1 MVRMSRE
8 LQSNILRF
16 VKIYTENNHQAPHS
30 IHQMAVCL
38 GEPEQSVYRNV
49 HRMVDMG
56 ILERE
61 QRNNAP
67 ILING
72 ELE

>member
-1 MVRMSRE
+1 MSDT

-16 VKIYTENNHQAPHS
+16 VKVYTENNRQAPHS
-30 IHQMAVCL
+30 IHQIAVCL
-38 GEPEQSVYRNV
+38 GEGEQSVYREV

-61 QRNNAP
+61 QGYGSP